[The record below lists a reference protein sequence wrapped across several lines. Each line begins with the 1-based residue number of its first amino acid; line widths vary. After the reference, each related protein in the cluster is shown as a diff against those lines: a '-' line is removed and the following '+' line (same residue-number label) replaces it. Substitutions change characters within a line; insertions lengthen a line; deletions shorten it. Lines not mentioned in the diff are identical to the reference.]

1 MIRVVIADDQELV
14 REGFRMI
21 IDREDDLEVVG
32 QAGDGQAA
40 IELAR
45 SAGPDVVL
53 MDLRMPKM
61 DGLEA
66 TRRILAAPGPPR
78 ILVLTT
84 FDRND
89 YLYAAM
95 KAGASGFLLK
105 DVRRGQLT
113 EAIRT
118 VATGEA
124 LLAPAITRRLIEDFV
139 RLPPPGGRVPD
150 RFKDLTERE
159 AGVLRLV
166 AYGLSNTEIAAEL
179 FVAETTVKTH
189 VGRILAKLALR
200 DRVQAVVIAYETGL
214 IRPGDRLRPLKFP
227 AASSTDE
234 SA

>member
-45 SAGPDVVL
+45 SASPDVVL
-53 MDLRMPKM
+53 MDLRMPRM

>member
-32 QAGDGQAA
+32 QAGDGRAA

-45 SAGPDVVL
+45 SARPDVLL
-53 MDLRMPKM
+53 MDLRMPQM

-66 TRRILAAPGPPR
+66 TRRILAAPEPPR
-78 ILVLTT
+78 ILMLTT

-89 YLYAAM
+89 YVYAAM

-124 LLAPAITRRLIEDFV
+124 LLAPSITRRLIEDFV
-139 RLPPPGGRVPD
+139 RLPPTGAGVPD
-150 RFKDLTERE
+150 RLKGLTERE
-159 AGVLRLV
+159 VSVLRLI
-166 AYGLSNTEIAAEL
+166 AYGRSNTEIATDL

-189 VGRILAKLALR
+189 VGRILTKLSLR
-200 DRVQAVVIAYETGL
+200 DRVRAVVLAYETGL
-214 IRPGDRLRPLKFP
+214 IRPGDPP
-227 AASSTDE
+227 QP
-234 SA
+234 

>member
-45 SAGPDVVL
+45 SASPDVVL
-53 MDLRMPKM
+53 MDLRMPRM

-179 FVAETTVKTH
+179 FVA
-189 VGRILAKLALR
+189 
-200 DRVQAVVIAYETGL
+200 
-214 IRPGDRLRPLKFP
+214 
-227 AASSTDE
+227 
-234 SA
+234 

>member
-21 IDREDDLEVVG
+21 IEREEDLEVVG

-45 SAGPDVVL
+45 SASPDVLL

-66 TRRILAAPGPPR
+66 TRRILAAPQPPR

-150 RFKDLTERE
+150 RHKGLTERE

-166 AYGLSNTEIAAEL
+166 AHGLSNTEIAAEL

-189 VGRILAKLALR
+189 VGRILTKLSLR

-214 IRPGDRLRPLKFP
+214 VRPGDPLRP
-227 AASSTDE
+227 
-234 SA
+234 

>member
-1 MIRVVIADDQELV
+1 
-14 REGFRMI
+14 
-21 IDREDDLEVVG
+21 
-32 QAGDGQAA
+32 
-40 IELAR
+40 
-45 SAGPDVVL
+45 
-53 MDLRMPKM
+53 MDLRMPRM

-189 VGRILAKLALR
+189 VGRILGKLALR

-234 SA
+234 PA